1 MARTFSPRRGERSSG
16 NDANQSLRYGEKVQL
31 ASAARQSHAAIIL
44 AAAGE

>member
-1 MARTFSPRRGERSSG
+1 MALTLSTQWKEHGYG
-16 NDANQSLRYGEKVQL
+16 NDANQSLRYGEQVQL